1 MKIGLRLLAARE
13 HSRAELR
20 RKLGARESDPGSV
33 EQVLDDLES
42 RGYLS
47 DSRFAEQYVTERKR
61 KGYGPLRISQEL
73 KQKGIAE
80 DLIAQQ
86 ADPSDPEWWELLKHV
101 AQRKFGAKPPADRK
115 TQAKWA
121 RYLEYR
127 GFAVEQIRDLLWKH
141 D

>member
-1 MKIGLRLLAARE
+1 METVLRILAARE

-20 RKLGARESDPGSV
+20 RKLRARGNNSELV

-47 DSRFAEQYVTERKR
+47 DFRFTELYVAERKR
-61 KGYGPLRISQEL
+61 KGYGPLRILQEL
-73 KQKGIAE
+73 KEKGISE

-86 ADPSDPEWWELLKHV
+86 MNPSDPDWRELLEQV
-101 AQRKFGAKPPADRK
+101 AQRKFGASLPADRK

-121 RYLEYR
+121 RFLEYR
-127 GFAVEQIRDLLWKH
+127 GFAVEQIRDLLWKRE
-141 D
+141 